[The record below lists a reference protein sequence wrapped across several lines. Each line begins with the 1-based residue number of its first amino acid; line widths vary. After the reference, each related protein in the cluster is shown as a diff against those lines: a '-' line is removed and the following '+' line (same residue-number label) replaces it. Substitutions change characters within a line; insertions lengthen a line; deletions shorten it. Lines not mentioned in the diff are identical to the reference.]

1 MLEYILINLVSYKY
15 INYILTNKIIKN
27 LRLFSRMNDIKT
39 VLRDIGA
46 VLLILGFISLISLII
61 PLYFNEFGNNS
72 EFDAILPLLIT
83 SVIYFIIGFPL
94 YYIFKKAEPANFKTA
109 MVTAALGWLIISFIG
124 SIPFILIPYNVN
136 TLEHMDILSALFES
150 VSGWTGTGLTMV
162 NYENLL
168 PYTLQFWRSFIQWI
182 GGVGV
187 IVLTLSILARPGTG
201 SFVLYKG
208 EARDQKTHPSIVS
221 TVRTIW
227 WIFLLYTII
236 GIISLYLIGM
246 ITDNGM
252 SLWESINH
260 AFTAI
265 ATGGFSVSNNSIAE
279 YGLASKIVV
288 IILMIFGSI
297 AFAAH
302 YDLLKGRIRKFFSDP
317 QLKAMILL
325 IILGIFLLTFINL
338 NLYKADIFGN
348 INNSIFQF
356 ISALTCT
363 GFSSITDLSTWS
375 ESAKLLLSFAMV
387 IGGAAGSTA
396 GGIKLFRA
404 ILLSKGVGWR
414 IKQAISTPRRV
425 FVHRLGDKP
434 LSKENAMD
442 LINEAAIIS
451 FMWIILISCG
461 IILIAN
467 IYPEETLGNV
477 FFEVCSAQG
486 NVGLTAGITH
496 IGMNSIAKIM
506 LIFNMWIGRL
516 EIIPIIVLI
525 RSIFGLKR
533 NII

>member
-1 MLEYILINLVSYKY
+1 
-15 INYILTNKIIKN
+15 
-27 LRLFSRMNDIKT
+27 MNDIKT
-39 VLRDIGA
+39 ILRDIGA
-46 VLLILGFISLISLII
+46 ILIILGFISLITLIV
-61 PLYFNEFGNNS
+61 PLYFNEYGINN
-72 EFDAILPLLIT
+72 EFDGIGPLLIT
-83 SVIYFIIGFPL
+83 SLIFFIIGFPL
-94 YYIFKKAEPANFKTA
+94 YYLFKKAEPANFKSA
-109 MVTAALGWLIISFIG
+109 MVTAALGWIIISIIG
-124 SIPFILIPYNVN
+124 SIPFVLIPYNIN
-136 TLEHMDILSALFES
+136 NLAHMDFLSAFFES

-162 NYENLL
+162 DKENLL
-168 PYTLQFWRSFIQWI
+168 PHTLQFWRSYIQWI

-227 WIFLLYTII
+227 WIFVLYTII
-236 GIISLYLIGM
+236 GIVVLFLTGLFFEGGFSLWE
-246 ITDNGM
+246 TT
-252 SLWESINH
+252 LWESINH
-260 AFTAI
+260 AMTGI
-265 ATGGFSVSNNSIAE
+265 ATGGFSITDDSISG
-279 YGLASKIVV
+279 YGLTRQIV
-288 IILMIFGSI
+288 IIFLMIFGSI

-302 YDLLKGRIRKFFSDP
+302 YDLLKGKIRKFLSDA
-317 QLKAMILL
+317 QFKAMIIL
-325 IILGIFLLTFINL
+325 IILGIFGLTFIN
-338 NLYKADIFGN
+338 FGLFSGDLFSS
-348 INNSIFQF
+348 INVSSFQF

-363 GFSSITDLSTWS
+363 GFSSVASISNWS

-425 FVHRLGDKP
+425 FVHRLGDKS

-451 FMWIILISCG
+451 FMWMILLSCG
-461 IILIAN
+461 IILIATIFPN
-467 IYPEETLGNV
+467 ETLGNV

-486 NVGLTAGITH
+486 NVGLTTGITN
-496 IGMNSIAKIM
+496 IDMDPIAKTM
-506 LIFNMWIGRL
+506 LIFNMYIGRL
-516 EIIPIIVLI
+516 EIIPIIVLL

-533 NII
+533 NLI

>member
-1 MLEYILINLVSYKY
+1 MS
-15 INYILTNKIIKN
+15 
-27 LRLFSRMNDIKT
+27 DIKT
-39 VLRDIGA
+39 ILRDIGA
-46 VLLILGFISLISLII
+46 ILTILGFISLISVVI
-61 PLYFNEFGNNS
+61 PLYFNEYGNKNG
-72 EFDAILPLLIT
+72 FDAIGPLLIT
-83 SVIYFIIGFPL
+83 SIIFFIIGIPL
-94 YYIFKKAEPANFKTA
+94 YYIFKKAEPANFKSA
-109 MVTAALGWLIISFIG
+109 MVTAALGWLIISAIG
-124 SIPFILIPYNVN
+124 SIPFILIPYKID
-136 TLEHMDILSALFES
+136 TLARMDILSAFFES

-162 NYENLL
+162 NYESLL
-168 PYTLQFWRSFIQWI
+168 PHTLQFWRSFIQWI

-227 WIFLLYTII
+227 WIFLIYTII
-236 GIISLYLIGM
+236 GIISLYLIG
-246 ITDNGM
+246 IFSKSGM

-260 AFTAI
+260 AMTGI
-265 ATGGFSVSNNSIAE
+265 ATGGFSVVNNSIAG
-279 YGLASKIVV
+279 YGIASQIVI

-302 YDLLKGRIRKFFSDP
+302 YDLLKGKIRKFLYDP
-317 QLKAMILL
+317 QFKAMIIL
-325 IILGIFLLTFINL
+325 IILGILALIFINYNIFKWDFFINL
-338 NLYKADIFGN
+338 N
-348 INNSIFQF
+348 NSSFQF
-356 ISALTCT
+356 ISAITCT
-363 GFSSITDLSTWS
+363 GFSSVSNLANWS

-425 FVHRLGDKP
+425 FVHKLGEKS

-451 FMWIILISCG
+451 FMWIILLSCG
-461 IILIAN
+461 IIIISTIL
-467 IYPEETLGNV
+467 PQETLGNV

-486 NVGLTAGITH
+486 NVGLTTGITQ
-496 IGMNSIAKIM
+496 IEMSPISKIM

-525 RSIFGLKR
+525 RSIFGIKR

>member
-1 MLEYILINLVSYKY
+1 
-15 INYILTNKIIKN
+15 
-27 LRLFSRMNDIKT
+27 MNDIKT

-46 VLLILGFISLISLII
+46 ILIILGFISLISLIVPI
-61 PLYFNEFGNNS
+61 YFNEYGFYS
-72 EFDAILPLLIT
+72 KFDAIGPLLIT
-83 SVIYFIIGFPL
+83 CLMFFIFGLPL
-94 YYIFKKAEPANFKTA
+94 YYLFKRAEPANFKSA
-109 MVTAALGWLIISFIG
+109 MVTAALGWLIISVIG
-124 SIPFILIPYNVN
+124 SIPFILIPYNIN
-136 TLEHMDILSALFES
+136 SLQNMDILSALFES
-150 VSGWTGTGLTMV
+150 ISGWTGTGLTMV
-162 NYENLL
+162 DNEGLL

-227 WIFLLYTII
+227 WIFLIYTII
-236 GIISLYLIGM
+236 GIISLYIIGV
-246 ITDNGM
+246 ITKDGM
-252 SLWESINH
+252 NLWESINH
-260 AFTAI
+260 AMTGI
-265 ATGGFSVSNNSIAE
+265 ATGGFSVTDDSIA
-279 YGLASKIVV
+279 GFGIVSQIAI
-288 IILMIFGSI
+288 IILMIFGGI
-297 AFAAH
+297 AFSAH
-302 YDLLKGRIRKFFSDP
+302 YDLLKGKIKKFLSDP
-317 QLKAMILL
+317 QFKAMILL
-325 IILGIFLLTFINL
+325 FLMGIFSLTFININFFNWDLL
-338 NLYKADIFGN
+338 NN
-348 INNSIFQF
+348 INISSFQF

-363 GFSSITDLSTWS
+363 GFSSVESLSNWS
-375 ESAKLLLSFAMV
+375 ESAKLLLSFGMV

-425 FVHRLGDKP
+425 FVHKLGDKS

-451 FMWIILISCG
+451 FMWIILLSCG
-461 IILIAN
+461 IILISTIFPN
-467 IYPEETLGNV
+467 ETLGNV

-486 NVGLTAGITH
+486 NVGLTTGITNLE
-496 IGMNSIAKIM
+496 MNSIAKTM

-525 RSIFGLKR
+525 RSIFGLRR
-533 NII
+533 NLI